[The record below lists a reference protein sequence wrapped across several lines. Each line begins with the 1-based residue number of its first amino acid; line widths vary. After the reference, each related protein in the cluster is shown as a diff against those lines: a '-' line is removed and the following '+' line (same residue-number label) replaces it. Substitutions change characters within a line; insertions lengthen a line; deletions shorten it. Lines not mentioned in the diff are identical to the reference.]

1 MIDLQNTI
9 QRATSAHNK
18 YLAAIALQENMQATV
33 DVAKADMEAAKK
45 AREVITKVGKSIQ
58 TGVEDTFTSIVT
70 MALRSVFGDVYT
82 FRLRFVERRN
92 QLEAEMVLVQGEN
105 ECAVID
111 SVGGGV
117 VDICSL
123 ALRIAALTIQQS
135 AKVVVLDEPC
145 RCLSTDLQNKASE
158 MIKTLSEQLGIQ
170 FIIVT
175 HEDALTECAD
185 KIFTIHKGELI

>member
-1 MIDLQNTI
+1 MRTDLRNTI
-9 QRATSAHNK
+9 
-18 YLAAIALQENMQATV
+18 LAAYERHIGCIRQKEQLELAIQE
-33 DVAKADMEAAKK
+33 AKGELEAAKM

-58 TGVEDTFTSIVT
+58 TGVEGAFTSIVSL
-70 MALRSVFGDVYT
+70 ALQSVFGDTYQ
-82 FRLRFVERRN
+82 FQLRFTERRN
-92 QLEAEMVLVQGEN
+92 QLEADLVLIQDGN
-105 ECAVID
+105 ECSPID

-123 ALRIAALTIQQS
+123 ALRIAALIIQQS

-158 MIKTLSEQLGIQ
+158 MIKTLSEKLGIQ

-175 HEDALTECAD
+175 HEEELTACAD
-185 KIFTIHKGELI
+185 KIFTIDKGAVVC